1 MIQELRA
8 SLRQSTSQVS
18 EGGSLQGTVVNGK
31 CKSKQV
37 VYSMARGTH
46 AVVLYLEYS
55 LLGSSPEHNDA
66 IRILSVEE
74 GMPPRSISSSFLRL
88 MP

>member
-1 MIQELRA
+1 
-8 SLRQSTSQVS
+8 
-18 EGGSLQGTVVNGK
+18 
-31 CKSKQV
+31 
-37 VYSMARGTH
+37 MARGSH